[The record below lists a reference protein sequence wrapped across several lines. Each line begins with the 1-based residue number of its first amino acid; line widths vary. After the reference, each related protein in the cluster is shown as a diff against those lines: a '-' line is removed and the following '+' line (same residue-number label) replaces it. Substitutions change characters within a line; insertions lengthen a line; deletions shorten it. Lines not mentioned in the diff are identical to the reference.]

1 MAKGSDLPTIGVW
14 AFLGG
19 LVIAFLAGL
28 LGMTDSTV
36 AMVLGILGLI
46 VGFLN
51 IGDKEIQHF
60 LVAGIAWL
68 LSASSLSSLGVTL
81 FGAVIGV
88 LIAAVFNNVS
98 IFVAPAVA
106 VVALKAVYDISK
118 E

>member
-1 MAKGSDLPTIGVW
+1 
-14 AFLGG
+14 
-19 LVIAFLAGL
+19 
-28 LGMTDSTV
+28 
-36 AMVLGILGLI
+36 MVLGILGLI